1 MQKPSLQNIIRQIY
15 DNVMTYGRFTTDLQE
30 NEIYKKSYEKVTRN
44 IRQSYDKMYD
54 SSLAVVQQ
62 HQACVQ

>member
-1 MQKPSLQNIIRQIY
+1 
-15 DNVMTYGRFTTDLQE
+15 MTYGRFTTDLQE